1 MVDETVGTDVQ
12 DAPPAEEAL
21 AQQEGAEEVV
31 EQERDYEQEASD
43 LGWVASDQFK
53 GDPDKWVEAEEFV
66 TRGET
71 FIPFLKADRKKLQ
84 GQLDKERGEF
94 AKRLEK
100 IERTSAVGVEALRK
114 QHAKELS
121 NINAQQRAAVHA
133 GDLDKYDELKAQET
147 ELAKQAPESEP
158 ANDQEKYAETVD
170 TFAKDNNWY
179 GNDQEMTDY
188 AEWWSVRNANR
199 NDGISLADNLSQTKA
214 AVEKQFPAKFK
225 TNGKSANGHA
235 LVDSGSGFSAP
246 RAGKTSSLSGIPKE
260 DLDIGRRQVGEG
272 LFKDIGEWAKEYKN
286 A

>member
-1 MVDETVGTDVQ
+1 MTDETMGEDVQ
-12 DAPPAEEAL
+12 DATLAENVLVQE
-21 AQQEGAEEVV
+21 EGAEDIV
-31 EQERDYEQEASD
+31 EQERDYESEAND
-43 LGWVASDQFK
+43 LGWVPLDQFK

-84 GQLDKERGEF
+84 GQLEKERGDF
-94 AKRLEK
+94 AKRIEK
-100 IERTSAVGVEALRK
+100 IERTSAVGVAALRK

-121 NINAQQRAAVHA
+121 NINAQQRAAVQA

-147 ELAKQAPESEP
+147 ELAKDAPSSAP
-158 ANDQEKYAETVD
+158 VNDQEEYAETVD
-170 TFAKDNNWY
+170 AFAQDNNWY

-199 NDGISLADNLSQTKA
+199 NDGISLADNLSQTKL

-235 LVDSGSGFSAP
+235 LVDSGGGLSAP
-246 RAGKTSSLSGIPKE
+246 SKGKASLLSGIPKE

-272 LFKDIGEWAKEYKN
+272 LFKDINEWAKEYKN